1 MRQRQVEY
9 NPEAKPFEVIE
20 EAVNCPICNGEGT
33 CMTQKEISRRD
44 ENTIENGEYTIE
56 EYIEH
61 YLCVRCG
68 YTTTSDMVVGSPA
81 AELARVNS
89 PKLVQDL
96 KVMDNVRNIVWFP
109 SVINIP
115 TKGCIYP
122 DTDPEGWHWVCA
134 PAVPL
139 TKEEIESYLSTNA
152 EVQKYQYRLAT
163 EKSQTFDKND
173 FQNAVAFLGA
183 LVGRKE

>member
-9 NPEAKPFEVIE
+9 NPELKPFEVLDKVI
-20 EAVNCPICNGEGT
+20 NCPICQGEET
-33 CMTQKEISRRD
+33 CMTQEEINRKSEGD
-44 ENTIENGEYTIE
+44 ESGEWVVE

-68 YTTTSDMVVGSPA
+68 YTTTSDMVVGSQA
-81 AELARVNS
+81 AEIARVSS

-96 KVMDNVRNIVWFP
+96 KIVDNVRNIVWFP

-115 TKGCIYP
+115 TKGCVYP
-122 DTDPEGWHWVCA
+122 DTDEEDWYWVCA

-139 TKEEIESYLSTNA
+139 TKEEIESYLSTNV
-152 EVQKYQYRLAT
+152 EIEKYQYRLAT
-163 EKSQTFDKND
+163 EKSQKFGKYD
-173 FQNAVAFLGA
+173 FQNAVALLGA
-183 LVGRKE
+183 LVGRTQ